1 MANRT
6 VKDAHSIHGTNPQYL
21 VEKII
26 RTRIYESKY
35 WKEECF
41 GLTAELVVDKAME
54 LRFVGGVYGGNIKP
68 TPFLCLTLKML
79 QIQPE
84 KDIIVEFIKN
94 EDFKYVRMLGALYM
108 RLTGTAI
115 DCYKYLEP
123 LYNDY
128 RKIKSQNRNGEFEL
142 MHVDEF
148 IDELLHSERVCDI
161 ILPRLQK
168 RYVLEEAEQ
177 LEPRVS
183 ALEEDMDD
191 VESSEEEEEEDEKL
205 ERVPSPDHRRRSY
218 RDLDK
223 PRRSPTLRYRRS
235 RSRSPRRRSRSPK
248 RRSPSPRRERH
259 RSKSP
264 RRHRSRSRERRHRSR
279 SKSPGHHRS
288 HRHRSHSKSPER
300 IAILDK
306 GMSFNLRRSGVQ
318 S

>member
-41 GLTAELVVDKAME
+41 GLTAELVVDKAMA

-84 KDIIVEFIKN
+84 KDIIVELIKN

-108 RLTGTAI
+108 RLTGTAM

-128 RKIKSQNRNGEFEL
+128 RKIKSQNRNGEFEP
-142 MHVDEF
+142 MNVNEF

-161 ILPRLQK
+161 ILPWLQK

-191 VESSEEEEEEDEKL
+191 MESSEEEEEEDEKL
-205 ERVPSPDHRRRSY
+205 ERVPSPDHRHRSY

-223 PRRSPTLRYRRS
+223 PQRSPTLRYRRS
-235 RSRSPRRRSRSPK
+235 RSRSPRRGSRSPK

-264 RRHRSRSRERRHRSR
+264 RRHRSRSRDRRHRSR

-300 IAILDK
+300 SK
-306 GMSFNLRRSGVQ
+306 KSHKKSRRGNE
-318 S
+318 